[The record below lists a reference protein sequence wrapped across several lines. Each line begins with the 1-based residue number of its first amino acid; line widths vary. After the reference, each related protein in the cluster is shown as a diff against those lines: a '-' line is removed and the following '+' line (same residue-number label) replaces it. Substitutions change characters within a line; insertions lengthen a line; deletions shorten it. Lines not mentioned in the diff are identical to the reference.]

1 MLQIT
6 SKWSPD
12 EEIMKVVQGFLV
24 VFAEKSQMPKMQNV
38 KVRGFCCAAVC
49 LGFSK
54 CQKMQLI
61 LSV

>member
-24 VFAEKSQMPKMQNV
+24 VCAEKSQMQKMQNV
-38 KVRGFCCAAVC
+38 KVRVFG
-49 LGFSK
+49 LW
-54 CQKMQLI
+54 LR
-61 LSV
+61 LSRVHL